1 MFGKSTAI
9 SCVAEKRCYASGRLA
24 VLRCTQCRILVD
36 VASAH
41 VARCAA
47 CGGPL
52 AEAVAPPTVWDDEDP
67 TERRPISYVADLARR
82 RPA

>member
-1 MFGKSTAI
+1 
-9 SCVAEKRCYASGRLA
+9 LA
-24 VLRCTQCRILVD
+24 VLQCTQCRILVD

-52 AEAVAPPTVWDDEDP
+52 AESSAPTTIWDDEDP
-67 TERRPISYVADLARR
+67 TERRPISYLDDLKRR
-82 RPA
+82 RQA